1 VKLTP
6 DELGKINESGSK
18 PKFLQIADRIRELI
32 DSGKLSLGDR
42 LPSVN
47 EIIAHFSVSR
57 DTAVK
62 AYQELKDLGIIEST
76 PNKACFVSNVLIRES
91 QKRILFLIDSL
102 TAYKEKLYYGL
113 IDNLGPGYYVDI
125 VTHGDNF
132 DILKTMYEKYKS
144 MRDCAACLVIPTAA
158 QSRDSD
164 YFKYVNPGNLLFLD
178 RKLSSLPH
186 PASWQNFGDGFRA
199 ALTREKATL
208 TRYRR
213 VVFLTKFFT
222 NPIIEEMK
230 EGIARFA
237 GDAGLEFVHQHTM
250 FTDRDIEGKIQPER
264 GNLYIILDDH
274 LLAATIDACAN
285 SGLRVGPDV
294 GIAIINDGP
303 LYSRLPVPISVLT
316 ADFYRMG
323 ALAAQFVMTG
333 AAPNAPV
340 ATTLIVRES
349 LKP

>member
-1 VKLTP
+1 VKLPP

-32 DSGKLSLGDR
+32 DCGKLTLGDR

-47 EIIAHFSVSR
+47 EIIAHFTVSR

-91 QKRILFLIDSL
+91 QKRILLLIDSL
-102 TAYKEKLYYGL
+102 TVYKEKMYYGL

-132 DILKTMYEKYKS
+132 DILKVMYEKYKS

-158 QSRDSD
+158 QSRDYE

-178 RKLSSLPH
+178 RKLASLPH
-186 PASWQNFGDGFRA
+186 PASWQNFGDGFHS
-199 ALTREKATL
+199 ALLREKAAL
-208 TRYRR
+208 GKYRK

-222 NPIIEEMK
+222 NPIIEDMK
-230 EGIARFA
+230 EGITRFA
-237 GDAGLEFVHQHTM
+237 GDVGMDFVHQHTM

-264 GNLYIILDDH
+264 GNLYVILDDH
-274 LLAATIDACAN
+274 LLAATIDACASAN
-285 SGLRVGPDV
+285 MRVGPDV

-303 LYSRLPVPISVLT
+303 LYARLPVPISVLT

-333 AAPNAPV
+333 DAPTAPV
-340 ATTLIVRES
+340 PTTLVIRES
-349 LKP
+349 LMQ